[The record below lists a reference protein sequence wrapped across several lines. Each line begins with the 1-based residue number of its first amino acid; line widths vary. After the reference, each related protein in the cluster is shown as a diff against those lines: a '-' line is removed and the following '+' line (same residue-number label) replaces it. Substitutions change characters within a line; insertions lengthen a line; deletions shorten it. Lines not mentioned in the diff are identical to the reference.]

1 MSNNETGLMKKT
13 KKELVDIILRKD
25 DEEKR
30 LRETIKSNE
39 EVMAKQDEAI
49 TKMKNSL
56 ETANRNVLQHQA
68 GMDELTSQKVAAE
81 EDAKKFKKERN
92 AARGWNWVLVI
103 AVITV
108 SILWILL

>member
-68 GMDELTSQKVAAE
+68 GMDELTSQKVDAE
-81 EDAKKFKKERN
+81 EAAKKFKKERN
-92 AARGWNWVLVI
+92 AARAWNWVLAI
-103 AVITV
+103 AVITI